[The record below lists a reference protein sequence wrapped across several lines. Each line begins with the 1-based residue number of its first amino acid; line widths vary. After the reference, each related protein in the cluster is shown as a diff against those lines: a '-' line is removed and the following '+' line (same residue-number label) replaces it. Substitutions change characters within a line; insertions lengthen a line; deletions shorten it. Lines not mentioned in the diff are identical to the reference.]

1 MFQKS
6 PTGRTPSK
14 IQGGARKRNRRK
26 AEPKADDIM
35 QAEEQPEPGPPQKKQ
50 KVDAFKMMMM
60 KKWKILSYS
69 IDLWVTNIIMSHKI

>member
-1 MFQKS
+1 
-6 PTGRTPSK
+6 
-14 IQGGARKRNRRK
+14 
-26 AEPKADDIM
+26 M

-50 KVDAFKMMMM
+50 KVDAFKMMMGM